1 MIHSIT
7 IITTTPIITAVTIMV
22 DSTHHTT
29 MVDSTPHT
37 IMDHIIHPTIADITP
52 ITAITVILWHMEGE
66 TGPAPFPQDGPAVH
80 RQQQDRLQEGMPTIR
95 PLRLQEHLS
104 QVHQRRLLHQ
114 DVPLQLEIHPRA
126 ASERVMEEYH
136 RILQSPE
143 LKVLLLNQEGLQQ
156 ASLNIIV

>member
-7 IITTTPIITAVTIMV
+7 IITTIPIITAVTIMV
-22 DSTHHTT
+22 DST
-29 MVDSTPHT
+29 PHT
-37 IMDHIIHPTIADITP
+37 IIADSIPHIIMDHIIHPTIADIIP

-80 RQQQDRLQEGMPTIR
+80 HQQQDHLQEGTPTIR
-95 PLRLQEHLS
+95 LLRLQEHLS
-104 QVHQRRLLHQ
+104 QVHQRRLQHQ
-114 DVPLQLEIHPRA
+114 DVPLQQVMYPRA
-126 ASERVMEEYH
+126 ASGQVMEEYH

-156 ASLNIIV
+156 ASLNITV